1 MTLPATHAPALPLR
15 ELIAA
20 AILAPSSHNSQPW
33 RFRMAHGRIDLFADR
48 TRRLQVVDPDDR
60 ELTISCAAALFNL
73 RVAAAW
79 HRLQAEVFLLPDP
92 ALPDLLARVLLSP
105 TDMPGS
111 EATLHPAIPHRHTV
125 RQRFADTPLPP
136 AALAELIDAASTEG
150 ARLDVLGDEARRRA
164 AALLVVEGDTT
175 QWSDPGWRHEL
186 ADWMHS
192 PRSGDGL
199 AVPALAAPAAR
210 LAVRTFDLGDRIAAR
225 DRELAEHSPVLAV
238 LGTDGDAPLDWLRAG
253 MALQRLL
260 LVAVGHGLQASYLN
274 QPVEVAA
281 LCTRLQRMLGH
292 PGYPQVFL
300 RIGMPTAVAAA
311 APRRPVDDVLL
322 PD

>member
-1 MTLPATHAPALPLR
+1 MTEPAPEAAPLPLR
-15 ELIAA
+15 ELINA
-20 AILAPSSHNSQPW
+20 AILAPSSHNTQPW
-33 RFRMAHGRIDLFADR
+33 RFRLAHARIDLYADR
-48 TRRLQVVDPDDR
+48 NRRLPVNDPDDR
-60 ELTISCAAALFNL
+60 ELTISCGAALLNL

-79 HRLQAEVFLLPDP
+79 HGLHAEAALLPD
-92 ALPDLLARVLLSP
+92 AGLPDLLARVKLTRGGASGA
-105 TDMPGS
+105 D
-111 EATLHPAIPHRHTV
+111 AALHAAIPHRHTV
-125 RQRFADTPLPP
+125 RQPFSDTPVVP
-136 AALAELIDAASTEG
+136 AALAELVDAAGTEG

-186 ADWMHS
+186 AGWMHS

-199 AVPALAAPAAR
+199 AVPTLAAPAAR
-210 LAVRTFDLGDRIAAR
+210 LAVRALDLGDRAAAR
-225 DRELAEHSPVLAV
+225 DRALAEHSPVLAV
-238 LGTDGDAPLDWLRAG
+238 LGTDGDTPLDWLRAG

-281 LCTRLQRMLGH
+281 LCTRLQRMLGR

-300 RIGMPTAVAAA
+300 RLGIPTAAADA
-311 APRRPVDDVLL
+311 APRRPIDDVLL